1 MKALDFSKKLNSL
14 VEKYN
19 ERKEQDVL
27 VSDVLNDFT
36 DGIVDLYHVLK
47 KEKESFDEL
56 GIGFEEKAFYDIL
69 KDIAI
74 RYEFDYPEYKL
85 IALVKEF
92 KKVVD
97 DKSKYTDWNI
107 REDIKVELRVT

>member
-36 DGIVDLYHVLK
+36 DGIVDLYHALK
-47 KEKESFDEL
+47 KEIK
-56 GIGFEEKAFYDIL
+56 EKAFYDIL

-74 RYEFDYPEYKL
+74 RY
-85 IALVKEF
+85 I
-92 KKVVD
+92 
-97 DKSKYTDWNI
+97 
-107 REDIKVELRVT
+107 